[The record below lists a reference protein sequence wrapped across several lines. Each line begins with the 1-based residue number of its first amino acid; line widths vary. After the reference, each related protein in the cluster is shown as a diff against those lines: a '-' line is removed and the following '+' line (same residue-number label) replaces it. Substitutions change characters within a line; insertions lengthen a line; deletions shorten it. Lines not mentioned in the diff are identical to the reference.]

1 MPPKAKFTKD
11 EIIETALNIIREEG
25 IDALTARALGAK
37 LGSSAR
43 PIFTVFQSMDEV
55 QQEVLKAARAL
66 YDSYIAQALS
76 KERAYEHAFKSVGTQ
91 YILFACREPK
101 LFQLLF
107 MKEKDNPP
115 DFAGVL
121 PLIDENYELILA
133 SIRDDYKISDFLSL
147 RLYKHLWVYTHGI
160 ASLCATGMCRFT
172 GEEISE
178 MVTDVFSSLLAK
190 FAAEQRSEEMEK
202 KGENND

>member
-1 MPPKAKFTKD
+1 
-11 EIIETALNIIREEG
+11 
-25 IDALTARALGAK
+25 
-37 LGSSAR
+37 
-43 PIFTVFQSMDEV
+43 
-55 QQEVLKAARAL
+55 
-66 YDSYIAQALS
+66 
-76 KERAYEHAFKSVGTQ
+76 
-91 YILFACREPK
+91 
-101 LFQLLF
+101 

-202 KGENND
+202 KGGEQ

>member
-1 MPPKAKFTKD
+1 MQPKAKFTKE
-11 EIIETALNIIREEG
+11 EIIEAALDIVREEG
-25 IDALTARALGAK
+25 FEALTARALGTK

-55 QQEVLKAARAL
+55 QQEVMKAARAL

-76 KERAYEHAFKSVGTQ
+76 GERAYEHAFKSVGTQ

-121 PLIDENYELILA
+121 PLIDENYELILG
-133 SIRDDYKISDFLSL
+133 SVRDDYKISDVLAL

-160 ASLCATGMCRFT
+160 ASLCATGMCRFS

-190 FAAEQRSEEMEK
+190 FAAEKRNEERKEG
-202 KGENND
+202 GEQ

>member
-1 MPPKAKFTKD
+1 MPPKAKFTKE
-11 EIIETALNIIREEG
+11 EIIEAALNIVREEG
-25 IDALTARALGAK
+25 FEALTARALGAK

-55 QQEVLKAARAL
+55 QQEVMKAARAL
-66 YDSYIAQALS
+66 YDGYISQALS
-76 KERAYEHAFKSVGTQ
+76 GERAYEHAFKSVGTQ
-91 YILFACREPK
+91 YILFACRESK

-121 PLIDENYELILA
+121 PLIDENYELILG
-133 SIRDDYKISDFLSL
+133 SVRDDYKISDALAL

-160 ASLCATGMCRFT
+160 ASLCATGMCRFS

-190 FAAEQRSEEMEK
+190 FAAEKRNEERKER
-202 KGENND
+202 GEQ

>member
-1 MPPKAKFTKD
+1 MPPKAKFTKE
-11 EIIETALNIIREEG
+11 EIIEAALNIIREEG

-37 LGSSAR
+37 LDSSAR

-55 QQEVLKAARAL
+55 QQEVLRAARAL

-76 KERAYEHAFKSVGTQ
+76 EERAYEHAFKSVGTQ
-91 YILFACREPK
+91 YILFACMEPK

-121 PLIDENYELILA
+121 PVIDENYELILG
-133 SIRDDYKISDFLSL
+133 SICDDYKMNKLLAL
-147 RLYKHLWVYTHGI
+147 RLYKHLWIYTHGI

-178 MVTDVFSSLLAK
+178 MVTDVCSSLLAK
-190 FAAEQRSEEMEK
+190 LAAEERNAEMKEK
-202 KGENND
+202 GKDND